1 MNWLLARSL
10 DLVPMNW
17 LLGTQLGF
25 GPCELAFS
33 TQGRFSVNVPHGFL
47 SSWGVLGTRGGFLMI
62 VLQWFLHLSRLLGT
76 GRRFPVIVLHR
87 SEKSGRTNLMKVTA
101 VPNCPEYSE
110 NEGEQTWWKGSL
122 CLIARNTA
130 RIMEN
135 KLYRSLWWI
144 IPELSAYLRRDGTA
158 VVRLI
163 CCFPASWKGQL
174 SLRWKR
180 DPTPFIEAE
189 PPLFC
194 HSILILLN

>member
-1 MNWLLARSL
+1 
-10 DLVPMNW
+10 MNW
-17 LLGTQLGF
+17 LLG
-25 GPCELAFS
+25 

-110 NEGEQTWWKGSL
+110 NEGEQTLWKRLL

-130 RIMEN
+130 KIREN
-135 KLYRSLWWI
+135 NIVQPDLRNLESRSIPIRETSTIKLHSHGSL
-144 IPELSAYLRRDGTA
+144 LSPVSAAPSFRPLLPS
-158 VVRLI
+158 VFLI
-163 CCFPASWKGQL
+163 SSVFL
-174 SLRWKR
+174 SSG
-180 DPTPFIEAE
+180 FI
-189 PPLFC
+189 LF
-194 HSILILLN
+194 L